1 MTCEITFLPVG
12 NADSIIVKPENGAA
26 VVIDLP
32 DLPLL
37 RKWFDRKQE
46 TRISR
51 IYVTHAHRDHFAPF
65 SQLAT
70 FLENWLEVGGII
82 ETLCLPRGAI
92 TNAIQQVKAN
102 RGKSPYY
109 RDLEDALPR
118 VMALRSRGIQFLS
131 MNRGDN
137 PYHEDSLKIHT
148 LHPETTFLEK
158 HLASTSGKHN
168 EISLIQRVTYGK
180 FAALL
185 LADLEGAGLTDL
197 LEVTEQ
203 SPAELKAQVA
213 KIPHHGGYPK
223 NGEELK
229 TLLEKVDPEIAILS
243 VGSTNRYGHVVPDL
257 FRLLVDLKND
267 QSKQLKQFICTEVT
281 RTCACSA
288 SARSTMKMNQG
299 LASRK
304 LCAGEITIVAETSG
318 KFRIKTETDHSQ
330 EIIQVR
336 YAACDNRFDL
346 GTP

>member
-65 SQLAT
+65 SELAT
-70 FLENWLEVGGII
+70 FLENWLEVGGIV

-109 RDLEDALPR
+109 EKLENALPR
-118 VMALRSRGIQFLS
+118 IIALRSRGIQFLS
-131 MNRGDN
+131 VNRADLYCEE
-137 PYHEDSLKIHT
+137 PLEIQT
-148 LHPETTFLEK
+148 LHPETTFLEQ
-158 HLASTSGKHN
+158 HLANTSGKHN
-168 EISLIQRVTYGK
+168 EISLVQRVTYGK
-180 FAALL
+180 FSALL
-185 LADLEGAGLTDL
+185 LADLEGEGITDL

-203 SPAELKAQVA
+203 LPAELKAQVA

-223 NGEELK
+223 NGNELK
-229 TLLEKVDPEIAILS
+229 TLLEKIDPEIAILS
-243 VGSTNRYGHVVPDL
+243 VGSTNSYGHVVPDL
-257 FRLLVDLKND
+257 FSLLVNLKND
-267 QSKQLKQFICTEVT
+267 QSKQLRQFICTEVT
-281 RTCACSA
+281 KTCACSA
-288 SARSTMKMNQG
+288 SERSAMKKNQG
-299 LASRK
+299 LSSRK

-318 KFRIKTETDHSQ
+318 KFTVKTQTSHSQ
-330 EIIQVR
+330 EIAQIN
-336 YAACDNRFDL
+336 YAACDNRADL
-346 GTP
+346 

>member
-37 RKWFDRKQE
+37 RKWFEHKQE
-46 TRISR
+46 NRISR

-65 SQLAT
+65 NQLAT
-70 FLENWLEVGGII
+70 FLENWLEVGGIV
-82 ETLCLPRGAI
+82 EALCLPRDAI
-92 TNAIQQVKAN
+92 KNAIQQVKAN

-118 VMALRSRGIQFLS
+118 VIALRSRGIQFIS
-131 MNRGDN
+131 VNRGDLYRKD
-137 PYHEDSLKIHT
+137 PLEIQT
-148 LHPETTFLEK
+148 LHPETTFLEQ
-158 HLASTSGKHN
+158 HLANTSGKHN
-168 EISLIQRVTYGK
+168 EISLVQRVTYGK

-288 SARSTMKMNQG
+288 STRSAMKTNQG

-318 KFRIKTETDHSQ
+318 EFRIKTETDHSQ

-336 YAACDNRFDL
+336 YAACDNRSDL

>member
-26 VVIDLP
+26 VIIDLP

-46 TRISR
+46 NRISR

-65 SQLAT
+65 NELVN
-70 FLENWLEVGGII
+70 FLEGWLARGGVI
-82 ETLCLPRGAI
+82 ETICLPRDAI
-92 TNAIQQVKAN
+92 KNAQQQIKAN
-102 RGKSPYY
+102 RGKNAYY
-109 RDLEDALPR
+109 KDLEDALPKLK
-118 VMALRSRGIQFLS
+118 ALRSRGIRFLS

-137 PYHEDSLKIHT
+137 PYCEGDLEIHT
-148 LHPETTFLEK
+148 LHPESTFLEH
-158 HLASTSGKHN
+158 HLASNNGKHN
-168 EISLIQRVTYGK
+168 ETSLVQRVTYGK

-203 SPAELKAQVA
+203 SPTELKAQVA

-223 NGEELK
+223 NGNELK
-229 TLLEKVDPEIAILS
+229 TLLEKIDPEIAILS

-257 FRLLVDLKND
+257 FGLLVNLKND
-267 QSKQLKQFICTEVT
+267 QSKQLRQFICTEVT
-281 RTCACSA
+281 KTCACSA
-288 SARSTMKMNQG
+288 AERSVMKKNQG
-299 LASRK
+299 LSSRK

-318 KFRIKTETDHSQ
+318 KFTVKTETNHSQ
-330 EIIQVR
+330 EIAQIS
-336 YAACDNRFDL
+336 YAACDGRADL
-346 GTP
+346 

>member
-46 TRISR
+46 NRISR

-65 SQLAT
+65 NQLVT
-70 FLENWLEVGGII
+70 FLENWLAIGGII
-82 ETLCLPRGAI
+82 ETICLPRDAI
-92 TNAIQQVKAN
+92 KNAIQQVTAN
-102 RGKSPYY
+102 RGKSAYY

-118 VMALRSRGIQFLS
+118 LKALRSRGIQFLS

-137 PYHEDSLKIHT
+137 PHHEEALEIHT
-148 LHPETTFLEK
+148 LHPETIFLES
-158 HLASTSGKHN
+158 HLATSNNKHN
-168 EISLIQRVTYGK
+168 ETSLVQRVTYGK

-203 SPAELKAQVA
+203 SPADLKAQVA

-229 TLLEKVDPEIAILS
+229 TLLEKIDPEIAILS
-243 VGSTNRYGHVVPDL
+243 VGSTNPYGHVVPDL

-288 SARSTMKMNQG
+288 SARNAMKKNQG
-299 LASRK
+299 LPSRK
-304 LCAGEITIVAETSG
+304 LCAGEITIIAETSG
-318 KFRIKTETDHSQ
+318 RFRIETETDHSQ
-330 EIIQVR
+330 EITQVR
-336 YAACDNRFDL
+336 YAACDDRSDL